1 MVFVVTYPVAVLRSE
16 TTRKIV
22 VTLELTIEN
31 SATVKYKTTSSL
43 LALRL
48 HDRKQLNHLLL
59 SQIA

>member
-16 TTRKIV
+16 TTRKLV
-22 VTLELTIEN
+22 VTFELTIEN

-48 HDRKQLNHLLL
+48 YDRKQLNHLLL